1 MKWLLVIIVT
11 LFSICAAKT
20 DYYVATSGS
29 DANTCLLV
37 SAPCKTWQHVVD
49 VCPGGVQQCAVH
61 VADGAYN
68 ENPSITYYKIVVFTG
83 NCGALTNVVIN
94 GTIQGQD
101 HSITGIQCLKFTGA
115 KTRQFAIMDMY
126 FTTSGG
132 NPGGVDISA
141 DEKSKINV
149 FNDYVAGDAA
159 YHYAATGQSTIAVG
173 GALTLIGL
181 RTFSALAYSVQQ
193 SLIDASGLST
203 SGSNAGS
210 KCIIGDSSII
220 ANGGVFPGSG
230 TC

>member
-1 MKWLLVIIVT
+1 MKWLFVVVAT
-11 LFSICAAKT
+11 LLSTYAAHA
-20 DYYVATSGS
+20 DYYVATTGS
-29 DANTCLLV
+29 DANTCLL
-37 SAPCKTWQHVVD
+37 STAPCRTLQHVVD
-49 VCPGGVQQCAVH
+49 VCPGGVNQCPVH
-61 VADGAYN
+61 VANGTYN
-68 ENPSITYYKIVVFTG
+68 ESPNVTYYKIVVFTG
-83 NCGALTNVVIN
+83 NCGALTNVFIN
-94 GTIQGQD
+94 GTVTGQD
-101 HSITGIQCLKFTGA
+101 HSIVGVQCLQFTAA

-132 NPGGVDISA
+132 NLGGVDIA
-141 DEKSKINV
+141 ATEKSKINV
-149 FNDYVAGDAA
+149 FNDYVAGDAV

-173 GALTLIGL
+173 GALTLIGS